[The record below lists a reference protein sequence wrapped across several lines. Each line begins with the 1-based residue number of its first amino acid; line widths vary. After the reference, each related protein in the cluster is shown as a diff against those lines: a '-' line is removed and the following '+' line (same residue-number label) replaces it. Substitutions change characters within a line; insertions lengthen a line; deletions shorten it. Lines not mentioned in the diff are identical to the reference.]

1 MLFISFSL
9 PELSRTI
16 LGVLVI
22 CALTFLCM
30 LFRLRT
36 KVQLMLNLSIHLE
49 DVFVLFF
56 FTQKW
61 FQSPDKTVNQ
71 SNLLIIYLY
80 LFPVPFFFFLGGWGW
95 GGGGAGRVGGL
106 IVIAMFI
113 LYLIFVL
120 NLFCPLFRMLLL
132 NVTHT
137 NITHFSHSV
146 CGFRHSWHQK
156 YYLFL
161 IWRNHL
167 HSVSSKYYHLRK
179 YVLSGLTSIIHCP
192 QHLLQADGLERMNTV
207 LLQHR
212 PIWS

>member
-1 MLFISFSL
+1 MVLFISFSL

-22 CALTFLCM
+22 CALTFLC
-30 LFRLRT
+30 
-36 KVQLMLNLSIHLE
+36 
-49 DVFVLFF
+49 
-56 FTQKW
+56 
-61 FQSPDKTVNQ
+61 
-71 SNLLIIYLY
+71 
-80 LFPVPFFFFLGGWGW
+80 
-95 GGGGAGRVGGL
+95 RVGGL